1 MKSSNSINKNKSR
14 RLIVTLSVLVI
25 FSACRDNL
33 LDTIPVTS
41 ISTEAAYSTPEKV
54 LAQVNGL
61 YGQFGS
67 QSYFGGRHLIFN
79 EQRGEE
85 FSQNDGNNST
95 GANVWNQSI
104 TASGDFV
111 NSVWSAAYSTINSA
125 NILIENLNTSK
136 VLSEDLRKSYV
147 AEAKFLR
154 AFAYF
159 SLVQTYARPYL
170 QNSAAPALP
179 LRLKAETAGGNNDLA
194 FSTVAEIYTLI
205 LKDLNE
211 AETDLPTSY
220 STALLTASRAHK
232 ATAIALK
239 TRVNLAKGD
248 YTSVVNEAKK
258 IVTDTLAFQYSS
270 GTLVHKLEANIAT
283 VFTGSY
289 VGGEVLLTIPYI
301 LPTEAPGLQ
310 SALAAN
316 YLTPVVYLNPQA
328 IVSNPVLSSASSA
341 DARKGLLTTNATG
354 QKLLRKFSKNSAPF
368 NDYVP
373 VIRYAEVLLNYAEA
387 AAQNNDLATARAL
400 LKAIRKRSDAGFVFQ
415 SGIGSKEEL
424 IETIL
429 TERRIELLGEGF
441 RVTDLLR
448 RVQKLPGKVGN
459 AGVAPEVLP
468 TSASYVWAIPSNELA
483 YNKLAPK

>member
-1 MKSSNSINKNKSR
+1 MRNKNIFKQNRSR
-14 RLIVTLSVLVI
+14 KIIAILALLVSL
-25 FSACRDNL
+25 SACRDNL
-33 LDTIPVTS
+33 LETVPVTS
-41 ISTEAAYSTPEKV
+41 ISTEAAYSTPEKI

-61 YGQFGS
+61 YSQFGS
-67 QSYFGGRHLIFN
+67 QSFFGGRHLIFN

-104 TASGDFV
+104 SASGDFV
-111 NSVWSAAYSTINSA
+111 NAVWSTAYSTINSA

-136 VLSEDLRKSYV
+136 VLSEELRKNYI

-154 AFAYF
+154 AFSYF
-159 SLVQTYARPYL
+159 SLVQTYAKPYL
-170 QNSAAPALP
+170 QNSGAPGLP
-179 LRLKAETAGGNNDLA
+179 LRLKAEISGGNNDFA
-194 FSTVAEIYTLI
+194 FSTVAEVYTQI

-211 AETDLPTSY
+211 SEADLPTTY
-220 STALLTASRAHK
+220 SGALLIAARAHK

-248 YTSVVNEAKK
+248 YTSVINEAKK
-258 IVTDTLAFQYSS
+258 IVADTVSFQYSS
-270 GTLVHKLEANIAT
+270 GTLVHKLEPAIAT
-283 VFTGSY
+283 VFSGSY
-289 VGGEVLLTIPYI
+289 IGNEILLTIPYL

-310 SALAAN
+310 SALASN
-316 YLTPVVYLNPQA
+316 YLTPVLYLNTNA
-328 IVSNPVLSSASSA
+328 IGADAAFSATST

-354 QKLLRKFSKNSAPF
+354 QRLLKKFPKNSAPF
-368 NDYVP
+368 SDYVP

-387 AAQNNDLATARAL
+387 AAQNNDLATAKAL
-400 LKAIRKRSDAGFVFQ
+400 LTAVRKRSDAGFVFQ
-415 SGIGSKEEL
+415 TGISTKEDL
-424 IETIL
+424 INTIL
-429 TERRIELLGEGF
+429 NERRIELLGEGF

-468 TSASYVWAIPSNELA
+468 TANNYVWAIPSNELA